1 MEEKNNA
8 PGTPEA
14 EECFPNNSLCKDNTI
29 DVYLQQI
36 EAKKAENV
44 AFDWSQYEIK
54 VTDQYNKPAGL
65 IYQGERLILSRGNIA
80 TITGKAKA
88 GKGCTCIGIM
98 ASIEDECLTLT
109 LDESI
114 KRILYIDTEQAN
126 YHAQNIIKRVYRL
139 CEWDLS
145 QPRDELILLA
155 LRPKTAKERFSITE
169 MAIQH
174 YKPDLVFVDGV
185 RDLLNDFNSIDES
198 SEVVNSLMKWSHDFN
213 CGIVNVIHVNKNDRN
228 ARGHCGTEL
237 INKSESVLEV
247 VNNDGIITV
256 TAPYSRNIPP
266 DDFSFKIV
274 KGLPQL
280 CDSPKESEKKEKLR
294 ELIKKAMFGTM
305 QITKKELVRK
315 IVNLTGK
322 KERTADRRIKDAIQ
336 AGILKENERGYLYIQ
351 SYSEIPDELLP
362 F

>member
-8 PGTPEA
+8 PVITKA
-14 EECFPNNSLCKDNTI
+14 EECLPDNSLCKDNTFET
-29 DVYLQQI
+29 YLQLQ
-36 EAKKAENV
+36 EAKTAENV

-54 VTDQYNKPAGL
+54 VTDQYNKPDGL

-98 ASIEDECLTLT
+98 AALEDECLSLT

-139 CEWDLS
+139 CDWDLS
-145 QPRDELILLA
+145 LPRDELILLA
-155 LRPKTAKERFSITE
+155 LRPKTAKERFNITE
-169 MAIQH
+169 MAIQY

-198 SEVVNSLMKWSHDFN
+198 SEVVNSLMKWSHDYN

-237 INKSESVLEV
+237 INKSESVLDV

-274 KGLPQL
+274 NGLPQL
-280 CDSPKESEKKEKLR
+280 CDSPKESEKTEKLR
-294 ELIKKAMFGTM
+294 ELIKKAMFGTLQM
-305 QITKKELVRK
+305 TKKELVRK

-336 AGILKENERGYLYIQ
+336 AGIIKENERGYLYIQ

>member
-14 EECFPNNSLCKDNTI
+14 KECFPDNSLCKDSEITSFA
-29 DVYLQQI
+29 QI
-36 EAKKAENV
+36 IEVKTSENV
-44 AFDWSQYEIK
+44 AIDWDKYEIK
-54 VTDQYNKPAGL
+54 VTDQFDKPQGL

-98 ASIEDECLTLT
+98 AALEDECLTLT

-145 QPRDELILLA
+145 LPRDELTLLA

-198 SEVVNSLMKWSHDFN
+198 SEVVNSLMKWSHDYN

-237 INKSESVLEV
+237 INKSESVLDV

-274 KGLPQL
+274 CGLPQL
-280 CDSPKESEKKEKLR
+280 CDSPKENEKIEKLR
-294 ELIKKAMFGTM
+294 ELIKKAMFGSSE
-305 QITKKELVRK
+305 IRNKDLISK
-315 IVNLTGK
+315 IKTLNGK
-322 KERTADRRIKDAIQ
+322 SERTAQRKINVALK
-336 AGILKENERGYLYIQ
+336 AGILKENERGYLFMP
-351 SYSEIPDELLP
+351 SLTDLPDDQLP